1 MQCLK
6 TALFHAVCNDH
17 KEVVEL
23 LLEAGAATATD
34 QARGRRIDTEAG
46 ICTLPSFI
54 PSLSSTYSGVHS

>member
-1 MQCLK
+1 MQCIK